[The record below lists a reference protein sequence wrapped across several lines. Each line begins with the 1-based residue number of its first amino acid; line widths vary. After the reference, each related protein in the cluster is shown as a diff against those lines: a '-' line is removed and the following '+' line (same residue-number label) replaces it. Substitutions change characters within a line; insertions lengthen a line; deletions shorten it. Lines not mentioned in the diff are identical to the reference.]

1 MGITREDVARVAH
14 LARLHMEPAELDAMH
29 SHFEKILEHFGALQ
43 AIDTENVAP
52 TYHPLPAVNVLRDD
66 AVRPSPAHDLMLKN
80 APRADEECFLVPL
93 IMEDE

>member
-14 LARLHMEPAELDAMH
+14 LARLEMEPAELDAMH
-29 SHFEKILEHFGALQ
+29 SHFERILEHFATLQ

-52 TYHPLPAVNVLRDD
+52 TYHPLPAVNVLRND
-66 AVRPSPAHDLMLKN
+66 AVRPSPPRELMMKN
-80 APRADEECFLVPL
+80 APKADDECFLVPL